1 MFIKFKKVIMSTIGE
16 NDYIKLRNRIKNEDI
31 QIDKLKYVPEYN
43 RYDILMTVSKAQAHI
58 LLSLTKEYNAILWKG
73 EP

>member
-1 MFIKFKKVIMSTIGE
+1 MFIKFKKVIMSTIRK
-16 NDYIKLRNRIKNEDI
+16 DDHIKLLNRIKDEDI
-31 QIDKLKYVPEYN
+31 QIDEVRYVPEYN
-43 RYDILMTVSKAQAHI
+43 RYDILMTVSKTQAHL